1 MKKHSIF
8 LGIIIVT
15 AVILFGVSLAGCA
28 TSVPI
33 KSVKTPAIDTSN
45 VQRLA
50 VREFENKS
58 GINNQDTAQLTRYL
72 TERTTQIIDS
82 TGKFTKVS
90 LTDPNADGIFTGE
103 IRSLVS
109 KDSQDSKTETDKE
122 GNERIVTKFNREVT
136 LEFSYTIIDKRTGM
150 PIREIIKRGTQSR
163 SASSNSELKIL
174 DLAKSIVDSQLRTL
188 ESDIVPTI
196 VSTNRTLMN
205 ETSKD
210 KVVKQRMKDTL
221 LLVKS
226 SNYEEAIKQYEEIAG
241 EYGSTAARANAGI
254 LREAIASDAAATARL
269 SQLESERGGLSDR
282 AVKASVQELY
292 AKLPADSVIMIVEAN
307 SSDRDR
313 LNEIVNNINRTIV
326 SEGKLKVVDRS
337 RVMRDELQYQVSGN
351 VSDDSYVSLGK
362 NYGAQYIVFF
372 EISGQMSTRRL
383 NMRLLN
389 IETSQVIHQAGFE
402 I

>member
-1 MKKHSIF
+1 MKKHSMF
-8 LGIIIVT
+8 LEIIIVT
-15 AVILFGVSLAGCA
+15 TAIILGISLAGCA

-33 KSVKTPAIDTSN
+33 KSVRTPAIDTSN
-45 VQRLA
+45 VQRLT

-58 GINNQDTAQLTRYL
+58 GVNNQDTAQLARYL
-72 TERTTQIIDS
+72 TEKVTQIIDS
-82 TGKFTKVS
+82 TGRFTKVS

-103 IRSLVS
+103 IRSLTS
-109 KDSQDSKTETDKE
+109 KDSQDSRTVRMQ
-122 GNERIVTKFNREVT
+122 GVERIMTVFTREVT

-150 PIREIIKRGTQSR
+150 PIREIIKTGTQSK
-163 SASSNSELKIL
+163 SASSVSELKTL
-174 DLAKSIVDSQLRTL
+174 DLAKAIVDSQLRTL

-196 VSTNRTLMN
+196 VSTNRKLMN

-226 SNYEEAIKQYEEIAG
+226 NNYEEAIRQYEEIANQ
-241 EYGSTAARANAGI
+241 YGSTAAKANAAI
-254 LREAIASDAAATARL
+254 LKEAIASDVAASARL
-269 SQLESERGGLSDR
+269 SQLESERGSLSDR
-282 AVKASVQELY
+282 AVKASVEELY
-292 AKLPADSVIMIVEAN
+292 SKLPADSVIIIIEAN
-307 SSDRDR
+307 SSDRGR
-313 LNEIVNNINRTIV
+313 LNEIVNNISRTVI

-337 RVMRDELQYQVSGN
+337 QIMGDELQYQVSGN
-351 VSDDSYVSLGK
+351 VSDDSYVSIGK

-372 EISGQMSTRRL
+372 DISGQMSTRQL

-389 IETSQVIHQAGFE
+389 IETSQVIHQTGFE

>member
-1 MKKHSIF
+1 MF
-8 LGIIIVT
+8 LEIIIVT
-15 AVILFGVSLAGCA
+15 TAIILGISLAGCA

-33 KSVKTPAIDTSN
+33 KSVRTPAIDTSN
-45 VQRLA
+45 VQRLT

-58 GINNQDTAQLTRYL
+58 GVNNQDTAQLARYL
-72 TERTTQIIDS
+72 TEKVTQIIDS
-82 TGKFTKVS
+82 TGRFTKVS

-103 IRSLVS
+103 IRSLTS
-109 KDSQDSKTETDKE
+109 KDSQDSRTVRMQ
-122 GNERIVTKFNREVT
+122 GVERIMTVFTREVT

-150 PIREIIKRGTQSR
+150 PIREIIKTGTQSK
-163 SASSNSELKIL
+163 SANSVSELKTL
-174 DLAKSIVDSQLRTL
+174 DLAKAIVDSQLRTL

-196 VSTNRTLMN
+196 VSTNRKLMN

-226 SNYEEAIKQYEEIAG
+226 NNYEEAIRQYEEIANQ
-241 EYGSTAARANAGI
+241 YGSTAAKANAAI
-254 LREAIASDAAATARL
+254 LKEAIASDVAASARL
-269 SQLESERGGLSDR
+269 SQLESERGSLSDR
-282 AVKASVQELY
+282 AVKASVEELY
-292 AKLPADSVIMIVEAN
+292 SKLPADSVIIIIEAN
-307 SSDRDR
+307 SSDRGR
-313 LNEIVNNINRTIV
+313 LNEIVNNINRTVI

-337 RVMRDELQYQVSGN
+337 QIMGDELQYQVSGN
-351 VSDDSYVSLGK
+351 VSDDSYVSIGK

-372 EISGQMSTRRL
+372 DISGQMSTRQL

-389 IETSQVIHQAGFE
+389 IETSQVIHQTGFE

>member
-1 MKKHSIF
+1 MKKHSMF
-8 LGIIIVT
+8 LEIIIVT
-15 AVILFGVSLAGCA
+15 TAIILGISLAGCA

-33 KSVKTPAIDTSN
+33 KSVRTPAIDTSN
-45 VQRLA
+45 VQRLT

-58 GINNQDTAQLTRYL
+58 GVNNQDTAQLARYL
-72 TERTTQIIDS
+72 TEKVTQIIDS
-82 TGKFTKVS
+82 TGRFTKVS

-103 IRSLVS
+103 IRSLTS
-109 KDSQDSKTETDKE
+109 KDSQDSRTVRMQ
-122 GNERIVTKFNREVT
+122 GVERIMTVFTREVT

-150 PIREIIKRGTQSR
+150 PIREIIKTGTQSK
-163 SASSNSELKIL
+163 SASSVSELKTL
-174 DLAKSIVDSQLRTL
+174 DLAKAIVDSQLRTL

-196 VSTNRTLMN
+196 VSTNRKLMN

-226 SNYEEAIKQYEEIAG
+226 NNYEEAIRQYEEIANQ
-241 EYGSTAARANAGI
+241 YGSTAAKANAAI
-254 LREAIASDAAATARL
+254 LKEAIASDVAASARL
-269 SQLESERGGLSDR
+269 SQLESERGSLSDR
-282 AVKASVQELY
+282 AVKASVEELY
-292 AKLPADSVIMIVEAN
+292 SKLPADSVIIIIEAN
-307 SSDRDR
+307 SSDRGR
-313 LNEIVNNINRTIV
+313 LNEIVNNINRTVI

-337 RVMRDELQYQVSGN
+337 QIMGDELQYQVSGN
-351 VSDDSYVSLGK
+351 VSDDSYVSIGK

-372 EISGQMSTRRL
+372 DISGQMSTRQL

-389 IETSQVIHQAGFE
+389 IETSQVIHQTGFE